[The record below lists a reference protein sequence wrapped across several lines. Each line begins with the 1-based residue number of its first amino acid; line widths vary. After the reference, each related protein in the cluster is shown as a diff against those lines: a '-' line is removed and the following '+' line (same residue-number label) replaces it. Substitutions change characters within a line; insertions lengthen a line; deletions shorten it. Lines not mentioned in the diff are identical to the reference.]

1 MVAKAQALV
10 GAAGGG
16 SLATGGGLVGQ
27 FDAGLGFRLSQQWS
41 ILTTAGQIASH
52 RGDFKAKIWG
62 VALIY
67 DFTTLSRCV
76 TG

>member
-1 MVAKAQALV
+1 M
-10 GAAGGG
+10 
-16 SLATGGGLVGQ
+16 ATGGGLVGQ

-67 DFTTLSRCV
+67 DFTTLSR
-76 TG
+76 